1 MEASGNAQGPPTPDP
16 ALRAL
21 DTFVGTWSM
30 KGHLIGSDDEN
41 IVGQSTF
48 RWLDGGFFLL
58 QDVELDFAG
67 LFEVKSHELVCY
79 DPETKAF
86 SSLVF
91 SNLSPSPLPYRWEV
105 HDGAVT
111 ISVNY
116 GPLDATFNGEMSED
130 RNTFSGGWRPN
141 PGADETI
148 NVPYDIAGTRLE

>member
-21 DTFVGTWSM
+21 DPFVGTWSM

-67 LFEVKSHELVCY
+67 LFEVNSPRARRLRPRDE
-79 DPETKAF
+79 
-86 SSLVF
+86 SLLLARLLQSVA
-91 SNLSPSPLPYRWEV
+91 LPA
-105 HDGAVT
+105 AVQ
-111 ISVNY
+111 VG
-116 GPLDATFNGEMSED
+116 GPRRRDDHLGQL
-130 RNTFSGGWRPN
+130 RPARCDLQ
-141 PGADETI
+141 PRDE
-148 NVPYDIAGTRLE
+148 